1 MRTYLAIVTF
11 GEYDDKGFE
20 VLYAGM
26 DFDDCQTSIN
36 TYDGRIDNAIITVST
51 WEKGVEKTELKERY
65 ELRPKWTKI

>member
-1 MRTYLAIVTF
+1 MRTYLAIIAF
-11 GEYDDKGFE
+11 GEYDYEGFE

-36 TYDGRIDNAIITVST
+36 TYDGRTDHAIITVST
-51 WEKGVEKTELKERY
+51 WENGVEKTELRAMY